1 MSPGEKG
8 ETDMSENTIYDL
20 AVIGAGPGGYVAA
33 IRAAQL
39 DMKVAIIEQMES
51 PGGTCLNVG
60 CIPSKAMLDSSN
72 RYHEVEQI
80 LPEHGIQAK
89 AVTLD
94 LEKMLERKQA
104 VVKKLTGGVD
114 SLIKGNKIARIEGR
128 GVLNQPG
135 SSDIHTI
142 QVYDHDERQWERSSG
157 GLNQYPPAENPRESK
172 TQPREE
178 IKASRVLLATGS
190 VPVELPFMPF
200 DGGQI
205 LSSTG
210 ALSLTDV
217 PKSMAIIGA
226 GAIGLEM
233 ASVWASL
240 GSKVTV
246 IEMMDQI
253 LPGWDSQL
261 ARTLM
266 RDLKKLGI
274 EFILK
279 NSVTKAKQLKSS
291 VKLTLEN
298 DPGEV
303 KAEKVLVAVGRRPA
317 LESAGIR
324 EAGIGLDDDGRR
336 IAVDEDYQTSIPGV
350 YAIGDLIH
358 GPMLA
363 HKAEEDGVTAVE
375 RMAGIPAHFD
385 YAVIPGVVYTHPE
398 GATVGVHED
407 ELKKAGT
414 EYAKGVFPIPAN
426 GRALAMGVD
435 SGFVKILADAKTDR
449 ILGAQILSPWAS
461 DLISEVVSVMEMK
474 GSSEDIARIVHAH
487 PTLPEAVKEA
497 ALAVKNRSIHSLR

>member
-1 MSPGEKG
+1 MS
-8 ETDMSENTIYDL
+8 DENVFDL

-60 CIPSKAMLDSSN
+60 CIPSKAMLDSSG
-72 RYHEVEQI
+72 RYHELEHI

-89 AVTLD
+89 ALTLD
-94 LEKMLERKQA
+94 LEKMIARKQA
-104 VVKKLTGGVD
+104 VVQKLTGGVD
-114 SLIKGNKIARIEGR
+114 SLIKGNKITKFEGR
-128 GVLNQPG
+128 GVLAAPDENTV
-135 SSDIHTI
+135 HTVQI
-142 QVYDHDERQWERSSG
+142 FDHDNSQWERSSG
-157 GLNQYPPAENPRESK
+157 GLNQYSTEKDSGKEKRKARE
-172 TQPREE
+172 Q
-178 IKASRVLLATGS
+178 INASRVLLAAGS

-200 DGGQI
+200 DGKQI

-240 GSKVTV
+240 GTNVTV

-261 ARTLM
+261 ARSLM
-266 RDLKKLGI
+266 RDLKKLGV

-279 NSVTKAKQLKSS
+279 NSVTKAKHLKTG

-298 DPGEV
+298 DPGEL

-317 LESAGIR
+317 LDTAGIR
-324 EAGIGLDDDGRR
+324 EAGIELDSDNRR
-336 IAVDEDYQTSIPGV
+336 IAVDENYQTSMSGV

-385 YAVIPGVVYTHPE
+385 YGIIPGVVYTHPE
-398 GATVGVHED
+398 GATVGANEE
-407 ELKKAGT
+407 ELKKEGR

-426 GRALAMGVD
+426 GRALAMGSE

-449 ILGAQILSPWAS
+449 VLGAQILSPWAS
-461 DLISEVVSVMEMK
+461 DLISEVVSIMEMK

-497 ALAVKNRSIHSLR
+497 ALAVKKRSIHSLR